1 MKNDLEIFL
10 KKFDNLSLNSKQI
23 SKNTVFI
30 AYPGNK
36 HDGREFIQEA
46 IENGAA
52 GIIFESKNFK
62 KNLNLSIPNISI
74 SDLKNKLAAI
84 SSQFYEYPS
93 KKISIIGITGTNGK
107 TTSAYWLSQ
116 CLNHLKIKTAFIG
129 TLGYGDLKKLK
140 KSQNTTPSA
149 IDLQR
154 SIKEIYKKKYKYVA
168 MEVSSHGIKEQRI
181 NNIEFKQ
188 RLFTNLSR
196 DHLDYHKTMS
206 EYAEV
211 KKKFMLSEKNGN
223 IIVNI
228 DDKVGQS
235 IFNNSV
241 LPDNKKV
248 SFSIYKKS
256 KIQATN
262 ISQKHNNLNF
272 DLNYY
277 GKSFPVRLK
286 LIGIFNIYNVL
297 GVIGCLSTMGFE
309 VNQIINSLKKI
320 KQVPGRTEFIK
331 KSKDLPSVMID
342 YAHTADAL
350 ENILKS
356 IKNNSFKKIILV
368 FGCGGDRDKGK
379 RKEMAK
385 IAEKYADH
393 SLITSDNSR
402 NENPKDIIEDISKH
416 FDQEPIKIIDRKEAI
431 CEAIKMADKGD
442 LVVIAGKGHEEYQEI
457 GNKKIYFSDKKVV
470 DDFIKKGVKN

>member
-74 SDLKNKLAAI
+74 SDLRNKLAAI

-235 IFNNSV
+235 IFNNSG

-262 ISQKHNNLNF
+262 ISQNHNNLSF

-320 KQVPGRTEFIK
+320 KQVPGRAEFIK

-385 IAEKYADH
+385 IAEEYADH

-431 CEAIKMADKGD
+431 CEAIKMADKED

>member
-248 SFSIYKKS
+248 SFSICKKS

-262 ISQKHNNLNF
+262 IIQKHNNLNF

-277 GKSFPVRLK
+277 GKSFLVRLK
-286 LIGIFNIYNVL
+286 LIGIFNIYNV
-297 GVIGCLSTMGFE
+297 
-309 VNQIINSLKKI
+309 
-320 KQVPGRTEFIK
+320 
-331 KSKDLPSVMID
+331 
-342 YAHTADAL
+342 
-350 ENILKS
+350 
-356 IKNNSFKKIILV
+356 
-368 FGCGGDRDKGK
+368 
-379 RKEMAK
+379 
-385 IAEKYADH
+385 
-393 SLITSDNSR
+393 
-402 NENPKDIIEDISKH
+402 
-416 FDQEPIKIIDRKEAI
+416 
-431 CEAIKMADKGD
+431 
-442 LVVIAGKGHEEYQEI
+442 
-457 GNKKIYFSDKKVV
+457 
-470 DDFIKKGVKN
+470 

>member
-52 GIIFESKNFK
+52 GIIFESKNLK

-74 SDLKNKLAAI
+74 SDLRNKLAAI

-181 NNIEFKQ
+181 NNIKFKQ

-262 ISQKHNNLNF
+262 IRQDHNNLSF

-385 IAEKYADH
+385 IAEEYADH

-431 CEAIKMADKGD
+431 CEAIKMADKED

>member
-356 IKNNSFKKIILV
+356 IKINSFKKIILV

-379 RKEMAK
+379 REEMAK

-431 CEAIKMADKGD
+431 CEAIKMADKED